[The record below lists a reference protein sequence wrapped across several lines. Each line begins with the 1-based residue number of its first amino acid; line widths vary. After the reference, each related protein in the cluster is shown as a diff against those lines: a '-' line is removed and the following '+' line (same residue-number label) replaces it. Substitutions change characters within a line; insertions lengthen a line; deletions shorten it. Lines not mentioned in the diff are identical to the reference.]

1 MDIRE
6 SLTSIWYCILFYAIF
21 LKPMLNLVPIL
32 CMLLH
37 DYPQIFKTYIYIK
50 LLYILNS
57 LKDSSRMLADVL
69 DLRFQEVCNTPAET
83 PGIFF
88 LKPW

>member
-37 DYPQIFKTYIYIK
+37 DYPQIFKIYIYN
-50 LLYILNS
+50 Y
-57 LKDSSRMLADVL
+57 
-69 DLRFQEVCNTPAET
+69 F
-83 PGIFF
+83 IF
-88 LKPW
+88 LIP